1 MVRRPGTLTCTKPV
15 PANANAHPTSPAH
28 PPVGTRLQSTAA
40 LAHALSL
47 ALARPYCLPRSRS
60 RAPHHRHLHSRP
72 RSHPGPRLQP
82 ALRTHLRRGATA
94 ASTVAR
100 GQYALSRVLPGWPP
114 SPGEGGGVNSLTSAG
129 GRHQYAC
136 VRVRVHFS
144 PRQELCLAID
154 AVDISAAWAGGPR
167 GRLVLDRCL
176 PHP

>member
-1 MVRRPGTLTCTKPV
+1 M
-15 PANANAHPTSPAH
+15 
-28 PPVGTRLQSTAA
+28 
-40 LAHALSL
+40 
-47 ALARPYCLPRSRS
+47 
-60 RAPHHRHLHSRP
+60 
-72 RSHPGPRLQP
+72 
-82 ALRTHLRRGATA
+82 
-94 ASTVAR
+94 
-100 GQYALSRVLPGWPP
+100 P
-114 SPGEGGGVNSLTSAG
+114 SPESSQGGHRPQERGGGVNSLTSAG